1 MSQIATFKVHPPK
14 AVTVTRQTCPCQCQ
28 CRSPPAGKL
37 AVCSG
42 GMVGRLDPE
51 LALCDVCF
59 FELKEVNALRRTPT
73 CQYPPDILDK
83 IWGLVA

>member
-1 MSQIATFKVHPPK
+1 MSQIPTFKVHPPK
-14 AVTVTRQTCPCQCQ
+14 AVTRQRCQCQ
-28 CRSPPAGKL
+28 CQNPPAGRL
-37 AVCSG
+37 AVCSD

-59 FELKEVNALRRTPT
+59 FELKEVNPLRRTPT

-83 IWGLVA
+83 IWSLMN